1 MATSIRQ
8 KKVAAQIQRIVAIV
22 LQRDVADPRV
32 DGLVSVT
39 KVDVSPDLR
48 EAKVWLSVLGGKRT
62 PATVLEGIKSA
73 GRHIQNEVADNL
85 AMRFAPRLTYL
96 LDETLKKQ
104 AEILKK
110 IAEAVPPRSPDAD
123 SPIGETQ
130 HTPDNAPAEGPS
142 PGNDEA

>member
-22 LQRDVADPRV
+22 LQREVADPRV

-39 KVDVSPDLR
+39 KVEVSPDLR
-48 EAKVWLSVLGGKRT
+48 EAKVYLSVLGGKRT
-62 PATVLEGIKSA
+62 PATVIEGIKSA
-73 GRHIQNEVADNL
+73 GRHIQNEVASNL

-110 IAEAVPPRSPDAD
+110 ISEAVGGGSANAAG
-123 SPIGETQ
+123 SNGGGEKAGET
-130 HTPDNAPAEGPS
+130 
-142 PGNDEA
+142 